1 MTKDATDITAKSE
14 TPVIENAVT
23 NLRIGFR
30 RPVRVQD
37 LPPVPVGDV
46 PPDYI
51 GDVPKR
57 GPRFRPPTRITD
69 KPRRPV
75 RVEDGVAVGAEVE
88 APEFTI
94 MKRPEADKSDDIDRT
109 RILDLYVNPTGSG
122 ERSR

>member
-1 MTKDATDITAKSE
+1 MTKDATNLTAKSE
-14 TPVIENAVT
+14 TPAIENAVT
-23 NLRIGFR
+23 NTRIGFR

-75 RVEDGVAVGAEVE
+75 RVEQGAVESDLSDAKS
-88 APEFTI
+88 FM
-94 MKRPEADKSDDIDRT
+94 MKAQPDNGISDDEARQ
-109 RILDLYVNPTGSG
+109 RIMDAYVNPTGSN